1 MKRWSMKNSESS
13 YVKFTII
20 FQNYLE
26 KNLIE
31 LLFQEYDDINLT
43 SYKIYD
49 TTNNKI
55 VFSRK

>member
-1 MKRWSMKNSESS
+1 MKNSESS